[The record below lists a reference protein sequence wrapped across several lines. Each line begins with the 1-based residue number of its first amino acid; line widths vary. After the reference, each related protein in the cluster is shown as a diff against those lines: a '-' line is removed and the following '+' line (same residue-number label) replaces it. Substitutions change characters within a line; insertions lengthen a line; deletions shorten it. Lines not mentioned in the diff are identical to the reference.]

1 MAKKSAHG
9 RSIGFIDYG
18 PMRREYFS
26 DGKILENVH
35 GGWRIGARVRTENG
49 HTPESAFARAL
60 ENRPKVLMAEYND
73 LLEALVRPLA
83 PRQALHRY
91 VNILDDDPDG
101 LYVELQDS
109 YDHDLRNV
117 HLTLDECV
125 ALCAAHRRGIA
136 AVEENNKRRAR
147 QASTVPSAA
156 GAASSSSL

>member
-9 RSIGFIDYG
+9 RSLGFIDYG
-18 PMRREYFS
+18 PMRREYFE

-35 GGWRIGARVRTENG
+35 GSWRVGARVRTEAG

-101 LYVELQDS
+101 IYVELRDS
-109 YDHDLRNV
+109 FDHDLRNV

-136 AVEENNKRRAR
+136 AITANNIKRRAQ
-147 QASTVPSAA
+147 QAHSVNPQA
-156 GAASSSSL
+156 GAAASSL